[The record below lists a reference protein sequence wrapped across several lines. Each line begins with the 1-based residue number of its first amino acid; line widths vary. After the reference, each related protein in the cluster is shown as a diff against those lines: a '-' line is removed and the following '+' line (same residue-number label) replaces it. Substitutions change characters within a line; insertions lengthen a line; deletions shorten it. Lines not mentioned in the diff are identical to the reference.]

1 MASSGTREWLNSKGE
16 VGRTRPFFLCPVPTS
31 LSSLTVIPFSTA
43 DEDLR
48 NSWEFH
54 SIVGRSSGVFIQA
67 HENHPPS
74 SFEHTES
81 SRWGRFRIRKVEEQ
95 RNTPGSQDSSWNSSP
110 RHDTHRIVAVDF
122 VYVHVRR
129 GTLSSFHESVDS
141 GERKNFASRDAACSF
156 PLQPKIPPQR
166 FSILLVRKFLVKSL
180 LGKEFK
186 LELIFSMDWWHEWS
200 RFENSSLQD
209 RKKNEK
215 LNFLISCLHIFTK
228 RTRSLKFCSI
238 FPYWLGKIFE
248 LSFFFFFL
256 IFSILVSSGS
266 WCAIFIFAITC
277 YNIITLEI

>member
-1 MASSGTREWLNSKGE
+1 MASSGAREWLNSKGE

-166 FSILLVRKFLVKSL
+166 FSILLVRKFLAKSL

-209 RKKNEK
+209 RKKKE
-215 LNFLISCLHIFTK
+215 NFLISCLHIFTK
-228 RTRSLKFCSI
+228 RMRSLKFCSI
-238 FPYWLGKIFE
+238 FPYWLGLKIFE
-248 LSFFFFFL
+248 LTFFFFL
-256 IFSILVSSGS
+256 NPFNCGIIRIL
-266 WCAIFIFAITC
+266 IFIFAITC
-277 YNIITLEI
+277 YNIITMEI